1 MDLVSGIVVYIIL
14 WWWILFMT
22 LPIGVRREDDVQ
34 PGNDAGAPK
43 RPMLVAKIIAT
54 TLIAAVCWVIVDQI
68 IRSDLISFR
77 EMIRDW
83 PN

>member
-14 WWWILFMT
+14 WWWVLFMA
-22 LPIGVRREDDVQ
+22 LPIGVRREDAPQ

-43 RPMLVAKIIAT
+43 RPMLAIKLVAT
-54 TLIAAVCWVIVDQI
+54 TLISAVLWIIVDQI

-83 PN
+83 L